1 MGNVAR
7 DSTTMILDY
16 VDWAR
21 GCQSQLAGKRRT
33 YGMHVLFIRGATA
46 GVYRL
51 DLDGSVVVSF
61 HETMGTEM
69 REIL

>member
-1 MGNVAR
+1 MV
-7 DSTTMILDY
+7 MDY

-21 GCQSQLAGKRRT
+21 RYQSQLTQNDVHMA
-33 YGMHVLFIRGATA
+33 MHVLLIRGATTE
-46 GVYRL
+46 VYRL